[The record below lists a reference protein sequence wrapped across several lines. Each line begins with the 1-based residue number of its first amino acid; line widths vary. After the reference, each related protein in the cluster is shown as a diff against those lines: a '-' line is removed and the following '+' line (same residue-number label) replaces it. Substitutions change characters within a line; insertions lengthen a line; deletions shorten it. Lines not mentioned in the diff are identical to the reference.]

1 VLKSRRLG
9 YDGKGQYVVRSPRDF
24 AAAWAAVGGAPA
36 IYEAFVEF
44 TAEISVIAVRSHDGD
59 VRIWALNKN
68 EHHAGILRQTI
79 APAPGMSADVCLAA
93 EHAVRAAMDALGHV
107 GVLTIEFFVTKDGLI
122 ANEMAPRV
130 HNSGHWTIDGA
141 VTSQFENH
149 VRAVTDEPLGS
160 TDARGFSGMINIIG
174 AMPDRG
180 DLLSVPGARL
190 HDYGKS
196 PRPGRKLAHVN
207 VCAGD
212 ERIRAA
218 QMRVLEDL
226 VRRATQNA
234 PAKAAAEA
242 ENA

>member
-1 VLKSRRLG
+1 
-9 YDGKGQYVVRSPRDF
+9 
-24 AAAWAAVGGAPA
+24 
-36 IYEAFVEF
+36 
-44 TAEISVIAVRSHDGD
+44 
-59 VRIWALNKN
+59 
-68 EHHAGILRQTI
+68 
-79 APAPGMSADVCLAA
+79 
-93 EHAVRAAMDALGHV
+93 
-107 GVLTIEFFVTKDGLI
+107 
-122 ANEMAPRV
+122 
-130 HNSGHWTIDGA
+130 
-141 VTSQFENH
+141 
-149 VRAVTDEPLGS
+149 
-160 TDARGFSGMINIIG
+160 MINIIS

-234 PAKAAAEA
+234 SAGTAAEHG
-242 ENA
+242 NA